1 MSHTTIRRSPG
12 HMGVDDIGMTAASAE
27 HADGARC
34 EVVERHNLDAG

>member
-1 MSHTTIRRSPG
+1 MPPLHG
-12 HMGVDDIGMTAASAE
+12 MQHHMGVDDIGMTAASAE

>member
-1 MSHTTIRRSPG
+1 MPPLHGMQR
-12 HMGVDDIGMTAASAE
+12 HMGVDDIGTPAASAE